1 MDGWDGWMD
10 GRMDRWMDGQMD
22 GCMHAWTDGWMN
34 GQPDG
39 WMDGWMDGRMDEWTD
54 IHRDAGMDGWV
65 LVLQE
70 VSEAG
75 ASHRAGQEIGGEH
88 GGDTAVCPGAQ
99 EVTDYIG
106 RPVLMK

>member
-1 MDGWDGWMD
+1 
-10 GRMDRWMDGQMD
+10 
-22 GCMHAWTDGWMN
+22 MN
-34 GQPDG
+34 GRTDG
-39 WMDGWMDGRMDEWTD
+39 WMDGWKDGWTD

-88 GGDTAVCPGAQ
+88 GGDTAVCLGAQ

-106 RPVLMK
+106 RRVLMK